1 MPADILIA
9 IIGLLLAGSSAAA
22 LGVWSL
28 AVTEVAASR
37 RLEQQGDQL
46 EQLRLASHRWL
57 IAEAG
62 PHMLTHGSCRFAVS
76 SLSAAMDEALPLP
89 EGIRRQW
96 TVDPDGVGLWQ
107 ELQAHP
113 PQGPA
118 GPQRR
123 QLITPA
129 AYALCQP

>member
-1 MPADILIA
+1 MNLIEVL
-9 IIGLLLAGSSAAA
+9 ISSLLLAGSSAAA
-22 LGVWSL
+22 LGVWSQ
-28 AVTEVAASR
+28 AASEVAVST

-89 EGIRRQW
+89 EGIRRHLSA
-96 TVDPDGVGLWQ
+96 DPDGVGLWQ

-129 AYALCQP
+129 AYGLCQP

>member
-1 MPADILIA
+1 MNLIEVL
-9 IIGLLLAGSSAAA
+9 ISSLLLAGSSAAA
-22 LGVWSL
+22 LGVWGQ
-28 AVTEVAASR
+28 AASELAAST

-89 EGIRRQW
+89 EGIRRHLSA
-96 TVDPDGVGLWQ
+96 DPDGVGLWQ

-129 AYALCQP
+129 AYGLCQP

>member
-1 MPADILIA
+1 MNLIEVL
-9 IIGLLLAGSSAAA
+9 ISSLLLAGSSAAA
-22 LGVWSL
+22 LAVWSQ
-28 AVTEVAASR
+28 AASEVAAST

-89 EGIRRQW
+89 EGIRRHLSA
-96 TVDPDGVGLWQ
+96 DPDGVGLWQ

-129 AYALCQP
+129 AYGLCQP

>member
-1 MPADILIA
+1 MNLIEVL
-9 IIGLLLAGSSAAA
+9 ISSLLLAGSSAAA
-22 LGVWSL
+22 LAVWSQ
-28 AVTEVAASR
+28 AASEVAAST

-89 EGIRRQW
+89 EGIRRHLSA
-96 TVDPDGVGLWQ
+96 DPDGVGLWQ
-107 ELQAHP
+107 ELEAHP

-129 AYALCQP
+129 AYGLCQP

>member
-1 MPADILIA
+1 MNLIEVL
-9 IIGLLLAGSSAAA
+9 ISSLLLAGSSAAA
-22 LGVWSL
+22 LGVWSQ
-28 AVTEVAASR
+28 AASEVAAST

-46 EQLRLASHRWL
+46 ERLRLASHRWL

-62 PHMLTHGSCRFAVS
+62 AHMLTNGDCRFAVS
-76 SLSAAMDEALPLP
+76 SLSAAMDQALPVP

-96 TVDPDGVGLWQ
+96 TADPDGVGLWQ
-107 ELQAHP
+107 ELELASH
-113 PQGPA
+113 GPA

-129 AYALCQP
+129 AYGLCRR

>member
-1 MPADILIA
+1 MNLVEVLISS
-9 IIGLLLAGSSAAA
+9 LLLAGSSAAA
-22 LGVWSL
+22 LGVWSQ
-28 AVTEVAASR
+28 AAQEVSNST

-62 PHMLTHGSCRFAVS
+62 PHMLTHGSCHFAVS

-129 AYALCQP
+129 AYGLCQP

>member
-1 MPADILIA
+1 MNLIEVL
-9 IIGLLLAGSSAAA
+9 ISSLLLAGSSAAA
-22 LGVWSL
+22 LAVWSQ
-28 AVTEVAASR
+28 AASEVAAST

-89 EGIRRQW
+89 VGIRRHLSA
-96 TVDPDGVGLWQ
+96 DPDGLGLWQ

-129 AYALCQP
+129 AYGLCQP

>member
-1 MPADILIA
+1 MNLIEVL
-9 IIGLLLAGSSAAA
+9 ISSLLLAGSSAAA
-22 LGVWSL
+22 LAVWSQ
-28 AVTEVAASR
+28 AASEVAAST

-96 TVDPDGVGLWQ
+96 TADPDGVGLWQ
-107 ELQAHP
+107 ELEAHP

-129 AYALCQP
+129 AYGLCRR

>member
-1 MPADILIA
+1 MNLIEVL
-9 IIGLLLAGSSAAA
+9 ISSLLLASSSAAA
-22 LGVWSL
+22 LGVWSQ
-28 AVTEVAASR
+28 AASEVAAST

-46 EQLRLASHRWL
+46 ERLRLASHRWL

-62 PHMLTHGSCRFAVS
+62 AHTLTKGSCRFAVS
-76 SLSAAMDEALPLP
+76 SLSAAMDQALPLP

-96 TVDPDGVGLWQ
+96 TADPDGLGLWQ
-107 ELQAHP
+107 ELEAHP

-118 GPQRR
+118 GLQRR

-129 AYALCQP
+129 AYGLCQP

>member
-1 MPADILIA
+1 MNLIEVL
-9 IIGLLLAGSSAAA
+9 ISSLLLAGSSAAA
-22 LGVWSL
+22 LGVWSQ
-28 AVTEVAASR
+28 AASEVAVST

-62 PHMLTHGSCRFAVS
+62 AHTLTNGSCRFAVS

-89 EGIRRQW
+89 EGISRHLSA
-96 TVDPDGVGLWQ
+96 DPDGVGLWQ
-107 ELQAHP
+107 ELEAHP

-129 AYALCQP
+129 AYGLCQP